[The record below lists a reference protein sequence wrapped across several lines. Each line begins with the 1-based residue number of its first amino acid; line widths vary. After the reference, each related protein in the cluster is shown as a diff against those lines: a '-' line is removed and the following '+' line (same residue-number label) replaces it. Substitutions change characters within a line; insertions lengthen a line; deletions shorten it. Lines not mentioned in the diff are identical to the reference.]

1 MGPLFPDTVYGQEY
15 ADTDADPDPD
25 TDIWNSI
32 LTVCTMMVE
41 GRKLKTRNHILTF
54 LLKEHNFFFSS

>member
-1 MGPLFPDTVYGQEY
+1 MMYTVHIRIKWLTDPLFPHTLYGQEY

-32 LTVCTMMVE
+32 LTMCTMMV
-41 GRKLKTRNHILTF
+41 
-54 LLKEHNFFFSS
+54 